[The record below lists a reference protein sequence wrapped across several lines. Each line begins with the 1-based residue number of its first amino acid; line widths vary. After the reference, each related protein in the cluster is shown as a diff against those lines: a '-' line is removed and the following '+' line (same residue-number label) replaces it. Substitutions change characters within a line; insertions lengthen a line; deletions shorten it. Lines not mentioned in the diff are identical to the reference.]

1 MGMMERIDSNE
12 TGREYLSFRLGGE
25 EYGIEIMGV
34 REIRAYQV
42 PTRIAGAPAYVRGVI
57 DLRGTIVPIVDLR
70 VRFGM
75 PPAANEAS
83 SVVVIVI
90 IDEQLVGVMVDG
102 VSDVLALTADQVRP
116 APELAS
122 RVGAS
127 TIRGLA
133 SIADRLL
140 ILLDIGASVALDP
153 SAVADVAAVGA

>member
-1 MGMMERIDSNE
+1 MGIMERIDGDSA
-12 TGREYLSFRLGGE
+12 GSREYLSFRLAGE

-34 REIRAYQV
+34 REIRAYEA
-42 PTRIAGAPAYVRGVI
+42 PTRIVGAPAYVRGVI

-75 PPAANEAS
+75 PPAANEAF
-83 SVVVIVI
+83 SVVI
-90 IDEQLVGVMVDG
+90 ILNLDERLVGVVVDG
-102 VSDVLALTADQVRP
+102 VSDVLALRPDQVRP

-133 SIADRLL
+133 SVSDRLL
-140 ILLDIGASVALDP
+140 ILLDIAASVAMEE
-153 SAVADVAAVGA
+153 AALEAAGA